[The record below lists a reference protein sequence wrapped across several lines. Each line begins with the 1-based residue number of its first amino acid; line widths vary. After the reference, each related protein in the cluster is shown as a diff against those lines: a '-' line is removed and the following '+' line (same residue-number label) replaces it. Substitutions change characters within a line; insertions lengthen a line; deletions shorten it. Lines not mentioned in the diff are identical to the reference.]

1 MNLKDKI
8 EEYVGRSLFR
18 FASVV
23 AVISVTV
30 VAIFISICVMFFGA
44 TFEVGSFRW
53 GPETTEK
60 SETTIPSTAQ
70 KTDSRPT
77 VDGPVVTETEMR
89 KTTDGAS
96 ENHLTDV
103 DPPCVLSDDMWKYA
117 DRISYKD
124 GREGSGVGFILPSG
138 NIEVRSP
145 ITGYVFEFEH
155 PTPVGDSI
163 KMLVI
168 TKRSDWSVEM
178 MSAESEIKDKS
189 LFVDVSGWKHV
200 HEDGKVSEGEVI
212 LEAEITEAPRMPGI
226 FDNDYNFLF
235 YPSLWWHRSKTE
247 TPSDPA
253 EYIRYFISDIGEE

>member
-1 MNLKDKI
+1 LNLKDKI
-8 EEYVGRSLFR
+8 EEYVGKSLFR
-18 FASVV
+18 FALVV
-23 AVISVTV
+23 AVTSVTV
-30 VAIFISICVMFFGA
+30 VAIFISVCVMFFGA

-60 SETTIPSTAQ
+60 SESTIPSATQ
-70 KTDSRPT
+70 TTDSRPIA
-77 VDGPVVTETEMR
+77 DDPVITEAEAQ
-89 KTTDGAS
+89 KTTDIES
-96 ENHLTDV
+96 ENRLTDV
-103 DPPCVLSDDMWKYA
+103 DLPCVLSEDMWKYA
-117 DRISYKD
+117 NRISYKD
-124 GREGSGVGFILPSG
+124 GREGSGVGFTLPAG

-155 PTPVGDSI
+155 PTPAGESI

-189 LFVDVSGWKHV
+189 LFVDVSGWRRV

-226 FDNDYNFLF
+226 FDKDYNFLF